1 MGQANN
7 RGKLEERIKLA
18 KSTYKKDRYTN
29 INQVG
34 DYIFP
39 PGGIPTGLLDFCRH
53 PRPWQ
58 DVLQRPHTFDEV
70 MRRHAAGDY
79 GKVRLPEV
87 FVRKSGTAMFGVGP
101 KYWTHSHLSG
111 FRSCVSHILYE
122 EIGADFF
129 ETQLQQELKDRHPL
143 AVWHTVFEEWR
154 KQQSGGNSTA
164 ELGASIAWTML
175 AYQVYLLK
183 ENGDLP
189 LSLLERLRNGKNFQ
203 GARYEVYVAAI
214 MLVCGYKIE
223 WIPHSNE
230 PHVEFIATH
239 TSGRKFAVEAKSKHR
254 SGVLTTGAT
263 DAPDAP
269 FRIDF
274 QSNIVAGIRKNPE
287 LPLLLFV
294 EANVPHTFEDI
305 PSAMMHE
312 IDRAWTKFVNR
323 KEWESEG
330 FPCVGLI
337 VTNDALFWNVPS
349 EVDMNLKLAW
359 VWNKSGPHRHG
370 FDASHYMQEICL
382 NGSKANIIPNIMWDN
397 TNPPTPLEYSK
408 DRVTELHE

>member
-7 RGKLEERIKLA
+7 RGTLEERIRLA
-18 KSTYKKDRYTN
+18 KSTYKKEFYKN
-29 INQVG
+29 SNQLG
-34 DYIFP
+34 DYIFTANE
-39 PGGIPTGLLDFCRH
+39 IPAALLDFCRH

-58 DVLQRPHTFDEV
+58 DVLQRPYTFDEV
-70 MRRHAAGDY
+70 LRRHTAGEY

-87 FVRKSGTAMFGVGP
+87 FVRKSGTVMFGVGP

-111 FRSCVSHILYE
+111 FRACASHILYE

-129 ETQLQQELKDRHPL
+129 ETQSQRNLKDRHPL

-154 KQQSGGNSTA
+154 KPQSTNDPKP

-175 AYQVYLLK
+175 AYQIYLLK
-183 ENGDLP
+183 ENSELP
-189 LSLLERLRNGKNFQ
+189 SSLLDRLRNDQNFQ
-203 GARYEVYVAAI
+203 GARYEVYVAAM

-223 WIPHSNE
+223 WLPHSNE
-230 PHVEFIATH
+230 PYVEFIATH
-239 TSGRKFAVEAKSKHR
+239 KNGRKFAVEAKSKHR
-254 SGVLTTGAT
+254 PGVLITGAI

-294 EANVPHTFEDI
+294 EANVPHGFEEI

-323 KEWESEG
+323 KEWEPQG

-337 VTNDALFWNVPS
+337 VTNDPLFWNVPS
-349 EVDMNLKLAW
+349 DVDINLKSAW
-359 VWNKSGPHRHG
+359 AWNKSGPHRHG
-370 FDASHYMQEICL
+370 FDATSYLQEICSD
-382 NGSKANIIPNIMWDN
+382 GSKANIVPNIMWDN
-397 TNPPTPLEYSK
+397 TNPPPSLGHSN
-408 DRVTELHE
+408 DRIAELHE